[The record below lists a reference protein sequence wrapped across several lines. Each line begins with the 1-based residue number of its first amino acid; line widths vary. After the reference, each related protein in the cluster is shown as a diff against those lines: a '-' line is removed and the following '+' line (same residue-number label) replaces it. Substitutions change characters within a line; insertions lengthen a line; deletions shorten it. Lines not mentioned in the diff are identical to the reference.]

1 MNDTHDRCFFT
12 VQHLIQIR
20 TGMNL
25 FLRSVIALNQIP
37 QIFRLSQQALS
48 YIKIKILFQSITT
61 L

>member
-37 QIFRLSQQALS
+37 QIFRLSPKRAVQFENS
-48 YIKIKILFQSITT
+48 GGCPV
-61 L
+61 